1 MSAGT
6 SGWEAVP
13 SRSIP
18 FHQGLYSNIKRLVM
32 QNTNYIANL
41 IALRRWYLDV
51 RSRVIGSGK
60 MEKALLAGALDI
72 LMAGVNERLKT
83 FGEIAEGMD
92 RSIEVYRFVS
102 RKTHDPLIEKS
113 KEFAAKWPRMKDHFL
128 EALEEEGDE
137 RAKETILTGVDRS
150 TAEHGV
156 RYLEVIKGLDDNEAA
171 LGTGWLQGIVDR
183 IEKRIRDV
191 LPAFDRGRKTK

>member
-1 MSAGT
+1 
-6 SGWEAVP
+6 
-13 SRSIP
+13 
-18 FHQGLYSNIKRLVM
+18 
-32 QNTNYIANL
+32 
-41 IALRRWYLDV
+41 
-51 RSRVIGSGK
+51 
-60 MEKALLAGALDI
+60 
-72 LMAGVNERLKT
+72 
-83 FGEIAEGMD
+83 
-92 RSIEVYRFVS
+92 
-102 RKTHDPLIEKS
+102 LIEKS

-128 EALEEEGDE
+128 EALKEEGDE

-150 TAEHGV
+150 TAEHGA